1 MIKRAYSMIIPPE
14 MVEQMFWIRQ
24 NTGIPIRRQAI
35 RAIEKYVEE
44 MKDKSVERI
53 IHG

>member
-1 MIKRAYSMIIPPE
+1 MAYSMVIPPE

-35 RAIEKYVEE
+35 RAMEKYINE
-44 MKDKSVERI
+44 MKDKSVESILRA
-53 IHG
+53 

>member
-1 MIKRAYSMIIPPE
+1 MIKMAYSMVIPPE

-35 RAIEKYVEE
+35 RAMERYVED
-44 MKDKSVERI
+44 MKDKSIEKV
-53 IHG
+53 IHA